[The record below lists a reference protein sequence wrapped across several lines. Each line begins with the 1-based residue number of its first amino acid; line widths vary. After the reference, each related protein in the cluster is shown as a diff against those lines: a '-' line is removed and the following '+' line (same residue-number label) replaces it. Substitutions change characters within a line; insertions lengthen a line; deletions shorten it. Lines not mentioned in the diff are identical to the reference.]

1 MCWQP
6 SRAPLG
12 VRQWSYGITQPW
24 VTRALI
30 SWVIQVGRRDRA
42 DATSFS
48 SDDGSLARIFRI
60 ASPAL
65 FVAPYFRISVKDAHA
80 ITERS
85 KAVVRQ
91 WPKIAKRLRISVR
104 EQQRMASAFRLAE

>member
-12 VRQWSYGITQPW
+12 VRQWRDGITQPW

-30 SWVIQVGRRDRA
+30 SCVIQVGRRDRA

-60 ASPAL
+60 AFPAL
-65 FVAPYFRISVKDAHA
+65 SVAPYFRISVKDAYA

-91 WPKIAKRLRISVR
+91 WPKNANACVVR
-104 EQQRMASAFRLAE
+104 EQQRMAAAFRLTE